1 MVSPGAR
8 PSQGL
13 GCAGPQPLLL
23 EELAGAL
30 LDEGASE
37 ELAGWAVSLDDS
49 GAVAEVSGVA
59 AELAGLASELLDS
72 RKDEIASASE
82 LLMGSWLSGIS
93 TALLEL
99 LFCDSACSVLFCCAS
114 FCSVPVCCAPVCFV
128 LSCVASV
135 CLELSCF
142 VSAGV
147 EESDAALSS
156 ALTLLELGWDSSED
170 EAGAGSELAD
180 ELADELSSQAF
191 SVNAAIMPSD
201 AASALLAAME
211 NCLVPVIFFFSI
223 FIFQPFGVFSG
234 FSLGLDV
241 VAFEGGDHAAHRS
254 ADAIGAEVY
263 LATNVYGRA
272 SRKPIARV
280 VDVPDGGLAGRRT
293 CRIGGFA

>member
-1 MVSPGAR
+1 M
-8 PSQGL
+8 

-30 LDEGASE
+30 LDEGASD
-37 ELAGWAVSLDDS
+37 ELAGGTVALDVS

-99 LFCDSACSVLFCCAS
+99 LFCDSGCSVLFCCAS

-147 EESDAALSS
+147 EESEA
-156 ALTLLELGWDSSED
+156 ALTLLELGWESSAD
-170 EAGAGSELAD
+170 EAGAGSEWAD
-180 ELADELSSQAF
+180 EVSSQAF

-211 NCLVPVIFFFSI
+211 SCFVPEIFFFSI
-223 FIFQPFGVFSG
+223 FIFQPSGVFRE
-234 FSLGLDV
+234 F
-241 VAFEGGDHAAHRS
+241 FRS
-254 ADAIGAEVY
+254 
-263 LATNVYGRA
+263 R
-272 SRKPIARV
+272 
-280 VDVPDGGLAGRRT
+280 GRRV
-293 CRIGGFA
+293 RRW

>member
-30 LDEGASE
+30 LDEG
-37 ELAGWAVSLDDS
+37 
-49 GAVAEVSGVA
+49 
-59 AELAGLASELLDS
+59 ASELLDS

-99 LFCDSACSVLFCCAS
+99 LFCDSGCLEVSCVVSAGSEPL
-114 FCSVPVCCAPVCFV
+114 CCAPVCLV
-128 LSCVASV
+128 LLTVV
-135 CLELSCF
+135 
-142 VSAGV
+142 
-147 EESDAALSS
+147 ALSEVGLDS
-156 ALTLLELGWDSSED
+156 SDGLLSTVLLSSED
-170 EAGAGSELAD
+170 SGSASMGKATWPEVAL
-180 ELADELSSQAF
+180 ELSSQAF
-191 SVNAAIMPSD
+191 SVNAAVMPSV
-201 AASALLAAME
+201 AASALLAATE
-211 NCLVPVIFFFSI
+211 KDFVSVTFFFSI

-234 FSLGLDV
+234 ISLGLDV

-272 SRKPIARV
+272 SRKPTARV